1 VRKSTFGA
9 FVFFAAFAAF
19 SVKVK
24 SDVARSQALKS
35 FSVSVSEGAKP
46 ADFHLPSSDGAIYR
60 LEDEVAGSRVVLIN
74 FWATWCPPCRIELPQ
89 LERLYSRYRDSGLQI
104 LAVDVGEDEETV
116 RDFLRR
122 RPVSFP
128 VLLDSERHVAAKY
141 HVEAFPTT
149 ILLDAEGNVIEVIEG
164 LDPYLA
170 YRVESLLEPES
181 EAVDEY

>member
-1 VRKSTFGA
+1 MRKSTLGA
-9 FVFFAAFAAF
+9 GVFFAAFFAF
-19 SVKVK
+19 SLKVK
-24 SDVARSQALKS
+24 SDLARSQALNS
-35 FSVSVSEGAKP
+35 FSVAVSQGSRPPEFLLES
-46 ADFHLPSSDGAIYR
+46 ADGSAYR

-74 FWATWCPPCRIELPQ
+74 FWTTWCPPCRIELPQ

-116 RDFLRR
+116 REFLRR

-128 VLLDSERHVAAKY
+128 VLLDRERQVAAKY

-149 ILLDAEGNVIEVIEG
+149 IILDSEGNVVEVAEG

-170 YRVESLLEPES
+170 YRVESLLEPDS
-181 EAVDEY
+181 EDQY